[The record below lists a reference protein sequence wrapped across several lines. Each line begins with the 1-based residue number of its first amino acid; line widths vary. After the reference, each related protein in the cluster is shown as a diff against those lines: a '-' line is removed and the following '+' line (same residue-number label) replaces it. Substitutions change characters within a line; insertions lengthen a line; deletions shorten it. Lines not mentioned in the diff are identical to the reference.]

1 MWWGL
6 KVYLCRLGKEDLRS
20 VYRFQF
26 SFYFDFLVHNF
37 YVQLLMWWIN
47 STLKISNRRGRVVQ
61 GEKRARLEI
70 PLFFLN
76 LKYLSIFS
84 LVPRKDFLSL
94 TKMMF
99 IWSLFIFSVTSK
111 KLRFK
116 KAETTAEEDRNA
128 KKTLNHCFLKKCIL
142 RIFKRW

>member
-1 MWWGL
+1 M
-6 KVYLCRLGKEDLRS
+6 
-20 VYRFQF
+20 
-26 SFYFDFLVHNF
+26 
-37 YVQLLMWWIN
+37 
-47 STLKISNRRGRVVQ
+47 VQ

-84 LVPRKDFLSL
+84 LVLGKDFLSL

-116 KAETTAEEDRNA
+116 KTETTAEEDRNA

-142 RIFKRW
+142 RIFKR